1 MKTKLIALVIAA
13 VSFSVHAMDVSQ
25 AQEAVAHAERNYSA
39 ALGSYNSEAHYS
51 GSGVVGSYAESQLNK
66 AAADRSQAY
75 SDLNSANQ
83 AYRSANAPVA
93 SQLSSVNT
101 AMSQLNMLGAS
112 QTAKPQP
119 VASQL
124 TSVSKDMETAN
135 IAGAINTGKTGNTTI
150 NVAASSLAPL
160 TKVKTDKGIVT
171 AGSLPKNTQVA
182 VTFNSAFNKSVKGGN
197 DHSTGRSY
205 GEHGTGNGAN
215 NAANSNSAH
224 GLGGGSNIGGGRS
237 GGGFHY

>member
-1 MKTKLIALVIAA
+1 MKTKFLALVITTV
-13 VSFSVHAMDVSQ
+13 VSFSVNASDTAA
-25 AQEAVAHAERNYSA
+25 AQEAVAHASRMADAAQGDVNSVNSNYGKGSVSGWADA
-39 ALGSYNSEAHYS
+39 ANQAGAF
-51 GSGVVGSYAESQLNK
+51 
-66 AAADRSQAY
+66 RSQSL

-83 AYRSANAPVA
+83 ALHSAN
-93 SQLSSVNT
+93 S
-101 AMSQLNMLGAS
+101 
-112 QTAKPQP
+112 P

-150 NVAASSLAPL
+150 NVAASSLAPS

-171 AGSLPKNTQVA
+171 AGTLPKDAQVT
-182 VTFNSAFNKSVKGGN
+182 VSFNSVFSTPVKGGN
-197 DHSTGRSY
+197 DHSTGRSN